1 MWDPQR
7 QKHRSIQKRRWPG
20 KRRRFRWKRWCRHR
34 NWAFEKLDFTSFGF
48 FCIFVTYSNY
58 EYDIENFLN
67 YSFQPFET
75 WKANL
80 SRLEGTCRKFLKSY
94 FNSADFRN
102 CKKLGAWKKRADGLL
117 DTMNVMKKICL
128 KMRQSGETMY
138 NWSSNNLLVWE
149 INRK

>member
-1 MWDPQR
+1 MKTMMWTP
-7 QKHRSIQKRRWPG
+7 
-20 KRRRFRWKRWCRHR
+20 
-34 NWAFEKLDFTSFGF
+34 KLNVRKIGF
-48 FCIFVTYSNY
+48 HQFWFLLRTFLAYSNY
-58 EYDIENFLN
+58 EYDIVNFLN

-94 FNSADFRN
+94 FNSADFRS

-138 NWSSNNLLVWE
+138 N
-149 INRK
+149 

>member
-1 MWDPQR
+1 MDGPSN
-7 QKHRSIQKRRWPG
+7 KFFSNKVNVRSAKAKTQIDTE
-20 KRRRFRWKRWCRHR
+20 
-34 NWAFEKLDFTSFGF
+34 EKTIRKTTQISMKTMMQTPKLNVRKIGF
-48 FCIFVTYSNY
+48 HQFWFLLYFLAYSNY
-58 EYDIENFLN
+58 EYDIENLLN

-138 NWSSNNLLVWE
+138 N
-149 INRK
+149 